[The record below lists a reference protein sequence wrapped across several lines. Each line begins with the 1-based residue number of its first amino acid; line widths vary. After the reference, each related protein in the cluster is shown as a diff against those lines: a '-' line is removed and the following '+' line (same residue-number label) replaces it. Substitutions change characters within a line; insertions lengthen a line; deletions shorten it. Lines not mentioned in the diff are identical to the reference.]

1 MCECWGVC
9 VKYDLV
15 GNLSKD
21 QGGLGG
27 LRDVSVHIG
36 HEHWGSRGPQT
47 PPSWRSDTRGLVKTV
62 VQGASRRAISAS
74 LPAWKCL
81 GPSTFNAPPVY
92 ISLADREA
100 SRSVPGGSRFI
111 GALSKTAFCHS
122 IFFRY
127 LNNLDNMIVN
137 KVNNTTTKYSM
148 NNVARV
154 I

>member
-1 MCECWGVC
+1 MCERWGVC

-15 GNLSKD
+15 GNLAKD
-21 QGGLGG
+21 KDGLGG

-47 PPSWRSDTRGLVKTV
+47 PPSWRSDTRSLFETV
-62 VQGASRRAISAS
+62 VQGEARRTISAS
-74 LPAWKCL
+74 LPACTFL
-81 GPSTFNAPPVY
+81 GPSAFNALPVY
-92 ISLADREA
+92 ISLAVCEA